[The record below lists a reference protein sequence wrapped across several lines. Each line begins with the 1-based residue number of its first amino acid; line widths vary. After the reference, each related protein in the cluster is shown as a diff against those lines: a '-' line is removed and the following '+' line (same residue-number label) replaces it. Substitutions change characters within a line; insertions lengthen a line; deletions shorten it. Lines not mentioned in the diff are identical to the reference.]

1 MTAPAFN
8 LDPNSAKKGSGSA
21 GGIDETGEYT
31 GNITLAM
38 HIEAD
43 SGASGI
49 QFSFESDTGQKS
61 NYINVYTHGK
71 DGNPIFGLDTVN
83 ALMTCLKLR
92 GIKPEKRDVE
102 IRDFQS
108 GQSKKESCDV
118 YPELMNKPVGLI
130 LRKEWYVNTGGED
143 KFRMALFAPFEAST
157 GKLAVEVLD
166 DRPAEGKDKIVSS
179 LKDKGAPR
187 QQKPTGGAQQRSSEP
202 GPIDDFDDDI
212 PF

>member
-8 LDPNSAKKGSGSA
+8 LDANSAKKGSGTA
-21 GGIDETGEYT
+21 GGIDETGGYT
-31 GNITLAM
+31 GTITLAM

-118 YPELMNKPVGLI
+118 YPDLMNKPVGLI
-130 LRKEWYVNTGGED
+130 LRKEWYVNTSGDD

-166 DRPAEGKDKIVSS
+166 DRPAEGKDKIVAS
-179 LKDKGAPR
+179 LKDKGAP
-187 QQKPTGGAQQRSSEP
+187 KQQRSGNSGQPAAGGSEP
-202 GPIDDFDDDI
+202 ADDFDDDI